1 MNNNVYENNMKFLPL
16 LKFLEKNKKII
27 ISIFLIVVFI
37 IGYTIV
43 NNQLTKKNNSEA
55 SKIYTSFFNEIS
67 SENPDYELLEQTL
80 NNLLESY
87 GNSGYAQIALL
98 NKASLD
104 ARNNNFEESLNN
116 FQKLVGITDAIN
128 GNKIY
133 NKIARVSAAR
143 ILSSEKK
150 YDEALDMIEKF
161 SSESTNGYIHELT
174 GDILLKQNKID
185 LSLAQYNKAL
195 EKYNDETSK
204 SIISM
209 KIANIGKKVDK

>member
-1 MNNNVYENNMKFLPL
+1 MDNNVYDNNMKFLPF
-16 LKFLEKNKKII
+16 LKFLEKNKRII
-27 ISIFLIVVFI
+27 ISILLIVVFVVSYKI
-37 IGYTIV
+37 I
-43 NNQLTKKNNSEA
+43 NNQLTKKNNAEA
-55 SKIYTSFFNEIS
+55 SIIYTSFYDEIS
-67 SENPDYELLEQTL
+67 SENPDYALVEETL
-80 NNLLESY
+80 NNLLNAY
-87 GNSGYAQIALL
+87 GSSGYAQIALL

-104 ARNNNFEESLNN
+104 ARNDNFEESLNS
-116 FQKLVGITDAIN
+116 FQKLVSITDGSN

-143 ILSSEKK
+143 ILASENK

-161 SSESTNGYIHELT
+161 TSESTNGYIHELT
-174 GDILLKQNKID
+174 GDILHKQNKTD

-209 KIANIGKKVDK
+209 KIANLGKKVDK

>member
-27 ISIFLIVVFI
+27 ILIFLIVVFI

-104 ARNNNFEESLNN
+104 ARNNNFEKSLNN
-116 FQKLVGITDAIN
+116 FQKLVSITDGRN

>member
-16 LKFLEKNKKII
+16 LKFIEKNKKILISIVVIVVLI
-27 ISIFLIVVFI
+27 IS
-37 IGYTIV
+37 YTII
-43 NNQLTKKNNSEA
+43 NNQLTKKYNAEA
-55 SKIYTSFFNEIS
+55 SKIYTSFFDEIS
-67 SENPDYELLEQTL
+67 SENPDYSLAEEIL
-80 NNLLESY
+80 NNLLDDYSS
-87 GNSGYAQIALL
+87 SGYAQIALL
-98 NKASLD
+98 NQASLD

-116 FQKLVGITDAIN
+116 FQKLVSITDGSN

-143 ILSSEKK
+143 ILASQKK

-174 GDILLKQNKID
+174 GDILLKQNKTD
-185 LSLAQYNKAL
+185 LSLAQYKKAL

-204 SIISM
+204 LIISM
-209 KIANIGKKVDK
+209 KIANLGKKVD

>member
-27 ISIFLIVVFI
+27 ISILIIVVFVISYFI
-37 IGYTIV
+37 I
-43 NNQLTKKNNSEA
+43 NNQLTKKDNAEA
-55 SKIYTSFFNEIS
+55 SIIYSTFFDEIS
-67 SENPDYELLEQTL
+67 SDNPDPALIEDTL
-80 NNLLESY
+80 KNLLETY
-87 GNSGYAQIALL
+87 GGSGYAQIALL

-116 FQKLVGITDAIN
+116 FQKLVSITDGIN

-150 YDEALDMIEKF
+150 YDEALTMIEKF

-174 GDILLKQNKID
+174 GDILLKQNKTD
-185 LSLAQYNKAL
+185 LSLSQYEKAL

-209 KIANIGKKVDK
+209 KIANLGKNVDK

>member
-1 MNNNVYENNMKFLPL
+1 M
-16 LKFLEKNKKII
+16 
-27 ISIFLIVVFI
+27 
-37 IGYTIV
+37 
-43 NNQLTKKNNSEA
+43 
-55 SKIYTSFFNEIS
+55 
-67 SENPDYELLEQTL
+67 
-80 NNLLESY
+80 ESY

-104 ARNNNFEESLNN
+104 ARNNNFEKSLNN
-116 FQKLVGITDAIN
+116 FQKLVSITDGRN

-133 NKIARVSAAR
+133 NKIARVSAENTFIR
-143 ILSSEKK
+143 KK

>member
-1 MNNNVYENNMKFLPL
+1 MNNNVYENNMRFLPL

-37 IGYTIV
+37 IGYTIF
-43 NNQLTKKNNSEA
+43 NNQLTKKNNAEA

-67 SENPDYELLEQTL
+67 SENPDYELVEKTL
-80 NNLLESY
+80 NNLLETY
-87 GNSGYAQIALL
+87 GTSGYAQIALL

-104 ARNNNFEESLNN
+104 ARNNNFEQSLNN
-116 FQKLVGITDAIN
+116 FQKLVSITDGKS

-143 ILSSEKK
+143 ILASEKK

-174 GDILLKQNKID
+174 GDILLKQNKTD
-185 LSLAQYNKAL
+185 LSLAQYKKAL

-209 KIANIGKKVDK
+209 KIANIGNKVDK

>member
-104 ARNNNFEESLNN
+104 ARNNNFEKSLNN
-116 FQKLVGITDAIN
+116 FQKLVSITDGRN

>member
-43 NNQLTKKNNSEA
+43 NNQLTKKNILEA

-104 ARNNNFEESLNN
+104 ARNNNFEKSLNN
-116 FQKLVGITDAIN
+116 FQKLVSITDGRN

>member
-1 MNNNVYENNMKFLPL
+1 MNNNVYENNIRFLPL

-37 IGYTIV
+37 IGYTIF
-43 NNQLTKKNNSEA
+43 NNQLTKKNNAEA

-67 SENPDYELLEQTL
+67 SENPDYELVEKTL
-80 NNLLESY
+80 NNLLETY
-87 GNSGYAQIALL
+87 GTSGYAQIALL

-104 ARNNNFEESLNN
+104 ARNNNFEQSLNN
-116 FQKLVGITDAIN
+116 FQKLVSITDGKS

-143 ILSSEKK
+143 ILASEKK

-161 SSESTNGYIHELT
+161 SSEPTNGYIHELT
-174 GDILLKQNKID
+174 GDILLKQNKTD
-185 LSLAQYNKAL
+185 LSLAQYNKAI

-209 KIANIGKKVDK
+209 KIANIGNKVDE

>member
-1 MNNNVYENNMKFLPL
+1 MDNNVYDNNMKFLPF
-16 LKFLEKNKKII
+16 LKFLEKNKRII
-27 ISIFLIVVFI
+27 ISILLIVVFVVSYKI
-37 IGYTIV
+37 I
-43 NNQLTKKNNSEA
+43 NNQLTKKNNAEA
-55 SKIYTSFFNEIS
+55 SIIYTSFYDEIS
-67 SENPDYELLEQTL
+67 SENPDYALVEETL
-80 NNLLESY
+80 NNLLNAYES
-87 GNSGYAQIALL
+87 SGYAQIALL

-104 ARNNNFEESLNN
+104 ARNDNFEESLNS
-116 FQKLVGITDAIN
+116 FQKLVSITDGRN

-143 ILSSEKK
+143 ILASENK

-161 SSESTNGYIHELT
+161 TSESTNGYIHELT
-174 GDILLKQNKID
+174 GDILHKQNKTD

-209 KIANIGKKVDK
+209 KIANLGKKVDK

>member
-104 ARNNNFEESLNN
+104 ARNNNFEKSLNN
-116 FQKLVGITDAIN
+116 FQRLVSITDGRN

>member
-1 MNNNVYENNMKFLPL
+1 MNNNVYENNIRFLPL

-37 IGYTIV
+37 IGYTIF
-43 NNQLTKKNNSEA
+43 NNQLTKKNNAEA

-67 SENPDYELLEQTL
+67 SENPDYELVEKTL
-80 NNLLESY
+80 NNLLETY
-87 GNSGYAQIALL
+87 GTSGYAQIALL

-104 ARNNNFEESLNN
+104 ARNNNFEQSLNN
-116 FQKLVGITDAIN
+116 FQKLVSITDGVN

-143 ILSSEKK
+143 ILASEKK
-150 YDEALDMIEKF
+150 YDEALDMIAKF

-174 GDILLKQNKID
+174 GDILLKQNKTD
-185 LSLAQYNKAL
+185 LSLAQYNKAI

-209 KIANIGKKVDK
+209 KIANIGNKVDE